1 MKQFFEKYKHGW
13 ILGYV
18 FIYMVWFF
26 ALENRSDTVFHTIH
40 IKLDDLIPFNEYFV
54 IPYFLWFAYI
64 AVTFAY
70 FFWADKQDFIR
81 LCIFLFTGM
90 TICLV
95 IYYVWPNGQNLR
107 PDLTT
112 LARENIFTRI
122 LAMLYSTD
130 THTNVCP
137 SIHTFNSVGA
147 CIAIYKSK
155 KLKSKQAIRIGSL
168 ILTVSICLSTV
179 FLKQHS
185 ILDVFWALVLAV
197 PMYLLAYRLI
207 KLK

>member
-1 MKQFFEKYKHGW
+1 MIGSLVMGAIVGW
-13 ILGYV
+13 IAGKLMNVKGGLLRNLIVGLAGSFVGGAV
-18 FIYMVWFF
+18 FGIIGFS
-26 ALENRSDTVFHTIH
+26 AHG
-40 IKLDDLIPFNEYFV
+40 LI
-54 IPYFLWFAYI
+54 A
-64 AVTFAY
+64 
-70 FFWADKQDFIR
+70 
-81 LCIFLFTGM
+81 
-90 TICLV
+90 
-95 IYYVWPNGQNLR
+95 NL
-107 PDLTT
+107 
-112 LARENIFTRI
+112 IVGI
-122 LAMLYSTD
+122 
-130 THTNVCP
+130 
-137 SIHTFNSVGA
+137 VGA